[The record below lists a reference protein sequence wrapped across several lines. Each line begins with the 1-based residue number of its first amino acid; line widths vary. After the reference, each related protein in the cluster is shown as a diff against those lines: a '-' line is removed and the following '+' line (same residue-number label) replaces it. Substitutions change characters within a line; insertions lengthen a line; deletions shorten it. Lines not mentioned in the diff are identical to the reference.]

1 MDELVEER
9 PVPGALVRHRG
20 ARLEHHGVERSASRL
35 EVHAGAVWIRAT
47 EAGPGILATHGATTV
62 QVREGAA
69 VLEVNDFEAL
79 LVVVSGRA
87 AVKGAAALPR
97 SVTAGHAVTL
107 NLDGGFSTPEPLSPE
122 ELHADR
128 FVVENLARDVL
139 TEAEAVAPEPEPAGE
154 PAPPPLLTAPV
165 GARVDGPP
173 PEIQATEP
181 MPSDPEPPNSVAAA
195 AADEPAGE
203 VPAPAAIYDP
213 APLSVSSS
221 GADRG
226 DEPESTGTPG
236 DVRPPRRGL
245 VAVVVVLVILAAVIG
260 AIVLTGDDV
269 PSLPPDDELPSAA
282 PTDPVTTPEA
292 TLQGCEATPA
302 GYEAQGVVSGGGD
315 DVARYEVGVGL
326 EDTAGTVYA
335 EKAVTVDAR
344 TDPTVAVRWTVEL
357 ALADGEVR
365 PESEC
370 RITEVVALT

>member
-20 ARLEHHGVERSASRL
+20 ARMEHHGVERSAPRL

-69 VLEVNDFEAL
+69 VLEVSDFEAL

-107 NLDGGFSTPEPLSPE
+107 NLDGGFGTPEPLTPE

-139 TEAEAVAPEPEPAGE
+139 VEAEASPEPGE
-154 PAPPPLLTAPV
+154 VAPPPLTAPA
-165 GARVDGPP
+165 GARVDGTP
-173 PEIQATEP
+173 PEAPAGEP
-181 MPSDPEPPNSVAAA
+181 GPSGLDVDLDPAP
-195 AADEPAGE
+195 ADEPVDE
-203 VPAPAAIYDP
+203 TPAATAIYDP
-213 APLSVSSS
+213 VPLPV
-221 GADRG
+221 
-226 DEPESTGTPG
+226 PTPG
-236 DVRPPRRGL
+236 GDPGEGGEGAERPDGPGDPRPPRRGL

-269 PSLPPDDELPSAA
+269 RSIPPDEALPSSA
-282 PTDPVTTPEA
+282 PTEPIVTPEA
-292 TLQGCEATPA
+292 TLRGCEATSA
-302 GYEAQGVVSGGGD
+302 GYEAQGVVSSGGD

-326 EDTAGTVYA
+326 EDSGGTLYA
-335 EKAVTVDAR
+335 EKAVVVDAR

-357 ALADGEVR
+357 ALAADEIR
-365 PESEC
+365 PDSEC
-370 RITEVVALT
+370 RITTVDALT